1 MNSDTDLERSALAHY
16 LEILWR
22 RKLLVIVGLII
33 VPVVALAITLRQT
46 AVYASTDNVLLNR
59 QNLVDVVSGA
69 QASNNS
75 QPGDLSRD
83 ATTQSDLAMSPD
95 VAALALSKAGLSGV
109 ETPTQLLTAASVTPD
124 ANADLLYFKVE
135 DPSPSRASQLAASF
149 AAAYVAYR
157 QQLDTT
163 SLRLAEQEVATR
175 IAELGSSRSSS
186 GLYSSLVA
194 KQQEL
199 LTLQVL
205 QTSNATVV
213 PTLLTATKVRP
224 KPVLDAVLGAVLGL
238 VLGLAAAFAAEGLD
252 TRLRT
257 VDQVEQL
264 LGARVIGSIP
274 RLPRRLA
281 DGGLPFMIT
290 APRGQP
296 AEAFRLLRATLSL
309 SLPSKPVSLMVT
321 SPEPGD
327 GKSTIASNLAVAL
340 ASGGKRVVLVDA
352 DLRWPQL
359 ARIFDLPPSPGLL
372 DVALE
377 RATLRSVLHQIDFAE
392 AAAPNGRP
400 DSADGANRRPNSAS
414 PWLGEGSL
422 HVLPAGQVPPGLGDF
437 FTLDHAKRIAGLLLG
452 GADIVIYDA
461 PPILH
466 VNDAIALGSI
476 VDYQLFVIKLQKLR
490 RGTVK
495 ALRRAAELSPA
506 RSLGFVLNRTDT
518 ITSYAYA
525 YGYRSGPVERLV
537 TASAE

>member
-46 AVYASTDNVLLNR
+46 AVYASTDDVLLNR

-75 QPGDLSRD
+75 QPGDLSRA

-95 VAALALSKAGLSGV
+95 VAALALSKAGLSSV
-109 ETPTQLLTAASVTPD
+109 ETPTQFLAAASVTPD
-124 ANADLLYFKVE
+124 TNADLLYFKVE
-135 DPSPSRASQLAASF
+135 DHSPSRASQLAASF

-175 IAELGSSRSSS
+175 IAELGPSRSSS

-224 KPVLDAVLGAVLGL
+224 KPVLDGVLGAVLGL

-309 SLPSKPVSLMVT
+309 SLPAKPASLMVT

-352 DLRWPQL
+352 DLRWPQQ

-377 RATLRSVLHQIDFAE
+377 RATLRSVLHRVDFAE
-392 AAAPNGRP
+392 AAGPNGRP
-400 DSADGANRRPNSAS
+400 DSAHGANRPSN
-414 PWLGEGSL
+414 
-422 HVLPAGQVPPGLGDF
+422 
-437 FTLDHAKRIAGLLLG
+437 
-452 GADIVIYDA
+452 
-461 PPILH
+461 
-466 VNDAIALGSI
+466 
-476 VDYQLFVIKLQKLR
+476 
-490 RGTVK
+490 
-495 ALRRAAELSPA
+495 
-506 RSLGFVLNRTDT
+506 
-518 ITSYAYA
+518 
-525 YGYRSGPVERLV
+525 
-537 TASAE
+537 